1 MRVRNYK
8 KKTEESERKKLAPN
22 NIVNGNETSGSL
34 KYKTQE
40 YDNKYSPVA
49 SSWFD
54 HCHR

>member
-22 NIVNGNETSGSL
+22 NIGSGNETPGSL

-40 YDNKYSPVA
+40 CVN
-49 SSWFD
+49 
-54 HCHR
+54 